1 MRKLVLTTLILII
14 ASTLT
19 GASSFVDL
27 TEIGVGARPLGMG
40 KAFNAIVDDGSA
52 IFMNPAGIT
61 SVNEYDLI
69 SMNGNLLN
77 EIPYM
82 VLGGAWKTNSGYW
95 GVGYVS
101 ATAGGIKETLL
112 INGTPEIT
120 GNEAD
125 YGTSSIILSYANDAK
140 EMELINRIGF
150 LTDRDAT
157 VGFNLKI
164 VSYGFTGSPSFE
176 GKDANGFDLDIGT
189 LFPIRENMHGSLTIK
204 NFLPG
209 NNIKGDEMP
218 MTIIG
223 GIANEIPER
232 NLLTA
237 VDAEFGSAGFLLHLG
252 AEWNPKEPL
261 FIRGGLDQTAD
272 GFDLAFGVGTKIR
285 GFSFDYAYHTYTDL
299 SEFSTHYFSLGYSR

>member
-1 MRKLVLTTLILII
+1 
-14 ASTLT
+14 
-19 GASSFVDL
+19 
-27 TEIGVGARPLGMG
+27 MG
-40 KAFNAIVDDGSA
+40 KAFSSIVNDGSA
-52 IFMNPAGIT
+52 IFINPAGLT
-61 SVNEYDLI
+61 SIDRYNLI
-69 SMNGNLLN
+69 SMSGNLLN

-82 VLGGAWKTNSGYW
+82 VLGGAWKTRYGYW

-101 ATAGGIKETLL
+101 AAAGGIKETLL

-120 GNEAD
+120 GNEANFS
-125 YGTSSIILSYANDAK
+125 TSSIILSYANDAK

-157 VGFNLKI
+157 VGFNLKL
-164 VSYGFTGSPSFE
+164 VSYGFNGAPSFE
-176 GKDANGFDLDIGT
+176 GQDANGFDLDVGT
-189 LFPIRENMHGSLTIK
+189 IFPIRENTHGSVTIK

-209 NNIKGDEMP
+209 NNIKSDEMP
-218 MTIIG
+218 MTIVG
-223 GIANEIPER
+223 GVANETPEK

-237 VDAEFGSAGFLLHLG
+237 VDAEYGSAGFLFRLG

-285 GFSFDYAYHTYTDL
+285 GFTFDYAYHTYTNL
-299 SEFSTHYFSLGYSR
+299 SEFSTHYFSFGYNR